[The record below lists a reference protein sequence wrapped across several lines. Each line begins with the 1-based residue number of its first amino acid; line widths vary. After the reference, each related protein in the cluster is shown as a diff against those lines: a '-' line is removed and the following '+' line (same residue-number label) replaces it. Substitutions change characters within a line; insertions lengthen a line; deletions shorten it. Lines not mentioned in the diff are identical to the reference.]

1 MKDNIILTGF
11 MGCGKT
17 SVGIRLSYA
26 LRRTLIDTDKW
37 IEKKQG
43 KTVSEIFAGEGEEA
57 FRRMESECIREL
69 IGTADGQI
77 ISTGGGLPVREENRR
92 LLGELGRVYYLKVTP
107 ECVYERLRGDTTR
120 PLLQGEN
127 PREKIRELL
136 ESREAFYQEG
146 AHVTIEVSGKSFED
160 IITEIV
166 EGMEERA

>member
-17 SVGIRLSYA
+17 SVGIRLSYV

-43 KTVSEIFAGEGEEA
+43 KTVSEIFAKDGEEA

-69 IGTADGQI
+69 IGTADGQV
-77 ISTGGGLPVREENRR
+77 ISTGGGLPVRKENRK
-92 LLGELGRVYYLKVTP
+92 LLKELGTVYYLKATP
-107 ECVYERLRGDTTR
+107 ECVYERLKGDTTR
-120 PLLQGEN
+120 PLLRGEN

-136 ESREAFYQEG
+136 EAREAFYQEE
-146 AHVTIEVSGKSFED
+146 ADVVIEVSAKSFED